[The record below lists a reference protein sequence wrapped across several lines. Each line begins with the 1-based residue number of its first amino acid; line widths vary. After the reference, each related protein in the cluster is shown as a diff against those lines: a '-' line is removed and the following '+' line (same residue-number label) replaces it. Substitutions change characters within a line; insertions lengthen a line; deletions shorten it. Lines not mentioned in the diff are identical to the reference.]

1 MTKFKQNTTL
11 NHVEFSIKLRNLLEE
26 YNLKIDSASISLK
39 NDKTNKVVI
48 KLLESDYIFS
58 KDRTWHEY

>member
-26 YNLKIDSASISLK
+26 YNLKIDSASISVK